1 MHLPAAPTRVYVSR
15 ARPGYAGD
23 AEISD
28 RLTRGSQSQ
37 SALAQCEAQGMAKR
51 TVAQGGAQ
59 GGGKRVTRRRGR
71 SVVALTL
78 FGFVLVA
85 TSVIWR
91 RTFGLS
97 QSRTLQQLE
106 RQRSDLR
113 AQRAQLQREIRDAAS
128 RDKLTPLVEQR
139 LHLRMPSDSQVI
151 VIERKD
157 VLPPARDASK

>member
-1 MHLPAAPTRVYVSR
+1 
-15 ARPGYAGD
+15 
-23 AEISD
+23 
-28 RLTRGSQSQ
+28 
-37 SALAQCEAQGMAKR
+37 MAKR
-51 TVAQGGAQ
+51 AVGAKAS
-59 GGGKRVTRRRGR
+59 GRVTRRRGR

-139 LHLRMPSDSQVI
+139 LHLRMPSDSQII
-151 VIERKD
+151 VITRKD

>member
-1 MHLPAAPTRVYVSR
+1 
-15 ARPGYAGD
+15 
-23 AEISD
+23 
-28 RLTRGSQSQ
+28 
-37 SALAQCEAQGMAKR
+37 MAKR
-51 TVAQGGAQ
+51 AVGAKR
-59 GGGKRVTRRRGR
+59 GARVTRRRGR

-97 QSRTLQQLE
+97 QSRMVQQLE

-113 AQRAQLQREIRDAAS
+113 AQRAQLLREIREAS
-128 RDKLTPLVEQR
+128 SREKLTPLVEQR

-157 VLPPARDASK
+157 VSPPARDASK

>member
-1 MHLPAAPTRVYVSR
+1 
-15 ARPGYAGD
+15 
-23 AEISD
+23 
-28 RLTRGSQSQ
+28 
-37 SALAQCEAQGMAKR
+37 MAKR
-51 TVAQGGAQ
+51 AVAGRERGG
-59 GGGKRVTRRRGR
+59 RVTRRRGR

-113 AQRAQLQREIRDAAS
+113 AQRSQLQREIRDAAS

-151 VIERKD
+151 VIPRSEI
-157 VLPPARDASK
+157 PAPARDASK

>member
-1 MHLPAAPTRVYVSR
+1 
-15 ARPGYAGD
+15 
-23 AEISD
+23 
-28 RLTRGSQSQ
+28 
-37 SALAQCEAQGMAKR
+37 MAKR
-51 TVAQGGAQ
+51 AVAAKSGG
-59 GGGKRVTRRRGR
+59 RVTRRRGR

-97 QSRTLQQLE
+97 QSRAVQQLE

-113 AQRAQLQREIRDAAS
+113 AQRAQLLREIRDAAS

-157 VLPPARDASK
+157 TLPPARDASR

>member
-1 MHLPAAPTRVYVSR
+1 
-15 ARPGYAGD
+15 
-23 AEISD
+23 
-28 RLTRGSQSQ
+28 
-37 SALAQCEAQGMAKR
+37 MAKR
-51 TVAQGGAQ
+51 AVAAK
-59 GGGKRVTRRRGR
+59 GGGRVTRRRGR

-97 QSRTLQQLE
+97 QSRTLQLLE
-106 RQRSDLR
+106 RQRSDLS

-128 RDKLTPLVEQR
+128 REKLTPLVEQR
-139 LHLRMPSDSQVI
+139 LHLRMPNDSQVI
-151 VIERKD
+151 VIEKKD

>member
-1 MHLPAAPTRVYVSR
+1 
-15 ARPGYAGD
+15 
-23 AEISD
+23 
-28 RLTRGSQSQ
+28 
-37 SALAQCEAQGMAKR
+37 MAKR
-51 TVAQGGAQ
+51 AVGAKS
-59 GGGKRVTRRRGR
+59 GRRVTRRRGR

-97 QSRTLQQLE
+97 QSRTLQLLE

-128 RDKLTPLVEQR
+128 RERLTPLVEQR

-151 VIERKD
+151 VIEKKD
-157 VLPPARDASK
+157 VLPPARDATK

>member
-1 MHLPAAPTRVYVSR
+1 
-15 ARPGYAGD
+15 
-23 AEISD
+23 
-28 RLTRGSQSQ
+28 
-37 SALAQCEAQGMAKR
+37 MAKR
-51 TVAQGGAQ
+51 AVAAK
-59 GGGKRVTRRRGR
+59 GGGRVTRRRGR

>member
-1 MHLPAAPTRVYVSR
+1 
-15 ARPGYAGD
+15 
-23 AEISD
+23 
-28 RLTRGSQSQ
+28 
-37 SALAQCEAQGMAKR
+37 MAKR
-51 TVAQGGAQ
+51 AVGARNR
-59 GGGKRVTRRRGR
+59 GRVTRRRGR
-71 SVVALTL
+71 TVVALTL

-106 RQRSDLR
+106 RQRSDLS

-139 LHLRMPSDSQVI
+139 LHLRMPSDSQII
-151 VIERKD
+151 VIERTD
-157 VLPPARDASK
+157 ALPPVRDASK

>member
-1 MHLPAAPTRVYVSR
+1 
-15 ARPGYAGD
+15 
-23 AEISD
+23 
-28 RLTRGSQSQ
+28 
-37 SALAQCEAQGMAKR
+37 MAKR
-51 TVAQGGAQ
+51 GVGAK
-59 GGGKRVTRRRGR
+59 GGKGAGRVTRRRGR

-91 RTFGLS
+91 RMFGLS
-97 QSRTLQQLE
+97 QSRMVQQLE

-139 LHLRMPSDSQVI
+139 LHLRMPNDSQVI

-157 VLPPARDASK
+157 VPPPARDASK

>member
-1 MHLPAAPTRVYVSR
+1 
-15 ARPGYAGD
+15 
-23 AEISD
+23 
-28 RLTRGSQSQ
+28 
-37 SALAQCEAQGMAKR
+37 MAKR
-51 TVAQGGAQ
+51 SVTAKGS
-59 GGGKRVTRRRGR
+59 GKVTRRRGR

-97 QSRTLQQLE
+97 QSRTLQLLE

-128 RDKLTPLVEQR
+128 RERLTPLVEQR

-151 VIERKD
+151 VIEKKD
-157 VLPPARDASK
+157 VLPPARDATK

>member
-1 MHLPAAPTRVYVSR
+1 
-15 ARPGYAGD
+15 
-23 AEISD
+23 
-28 RLTRGSQSQ
+28 
-37 SALAQCEAQGMAKR
+37 MAKR
-51 TVAQGGAQ
+51 AVAARSAG
-59 GGGKRVTRRRGR
+59 RVTRRRGR

-128 RDKLTPLVEQR
+128 REKLTPLVEQR
-139 LHLRMPSDSQVI
+139 LRLRMPSDSQVI

-157 VLPPARDASK
+157 VPPATRDASK

>member
-1 MHLPAAPTRVYVSR
+1 
-15 ARPGYAGD
+15 
-23 AEISD
+23 
-28 RLTRGSQSQ
+28 
-37 SALAQCEAQGMAKR
+37 MAKR
-51 TVAQGGAQ
+51 AVAAKSGG
-59 GGGKRVTRRRGR
+59 RVTRRRGR

-97 QSRTLQQLE
+97 QSRTVQLLE

-113 AQRAQLQREIRDAAS
+113 AQRAQLVREIRDAAS
-128 RDKLTPLVEQR
+128 REKLTPVLEQR
-139 LHLRMPSDSQVI
+139 LRLRMPSDSQVI
-151 VIERKD
+151 VIEKKD